1 MRLRALLLRAAPSG
15 APRRPP
21 ASPATP
27 GDPRRPPAS
36 SGVLLRQHVHRRPVR
51 RAPALLHASAFEQHP
66 HTVVHALHR
75 QPGSPG
81 DVLQPVPRLQPHKR
95 GREIRRHGVHIRG
108 DDKIPRLPPR
118 RQFLR
123 SHHRRLPAPAGRPH
137 PTRDPVQR
145 LGHAPQ
151 GRRHRVLT
159 PGDHHLTAS
168 DHLLAP
174 KDHFL
179 AACHRVLA
187 PKNHFLAACHRV
199 LAPGHGAPVTLR
211 LPQQLIPLSRPLLP
225 LSRQPITLG
234 HQGIALG
241 QQFVPRRRPRR
252 ELLVRSNVPLLEPR
266 RDSVGNLP
274 RHAREGLGGCW
285 CNQGPWPRPPPGTS
299 ASPQP
304 ASASAPAPCRREH
317 EVVDVDRVLPVHRA
331 SPPCRKIG
339 EESFNSRRNQ

>member
-1 MRLRALLLRAAPSG
+1 MHPRLSNIRTLSCTRSTV
-15 APRRPP
+15 
-21 ASPATP
+21 S
-27 GDPRRPPAS
+27 
-36 SGVLLRQHVHRRPVR
+36 PVR
-51 RAPALLHASAFEQHP
+51 PAMSSSRYRAFSRTSAGARYATTACTSAVTTRFLACHPAGSSCGVITGGF
-66 HTVVHALHR
+66 
-75 QPGSPG
+75 QP
-81 DVLQPVPRLQPHKR
+81 
-95 GREIRRHGVHIRG
+95 
-108 DDKIPRLPPR
+108 
-118 RQFLR
+118 
-123 SHHRRLPAPAGRPH
+123 PAGRPH

-174 KDHFL
+174 KDHFLAACHRVLAPKNHFL